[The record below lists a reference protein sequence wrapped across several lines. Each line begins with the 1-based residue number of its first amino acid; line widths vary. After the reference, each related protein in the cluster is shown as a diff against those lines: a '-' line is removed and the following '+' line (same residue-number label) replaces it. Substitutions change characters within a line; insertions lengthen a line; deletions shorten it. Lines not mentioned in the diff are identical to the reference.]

1 MLFLAGDVG
10 KPRRIQGVYVSEKE
24 VQRVVKFLKK
34 EAGEIEYEEE
44 ITKSPEE
51 ERVFGQTGGASLN
64 DPLLEEAKNMIIKT
78 GKASASYLQ
87 RMFRIG
93 YARAASIL
101 DILEMQG
108 VVGPADGAKA
118 REVLSSRIKETEE
131 PLSDLDESVKK
142 NIEPEEK
149 EEIEEEIEEDE
160 EQAEIEEENTKEEKD
175 EF

>member
-10 KPRRIQGVYVSEKE
+10 RPRRIQGVYVSEKE

-34 EAGEIEYEEE
+34 EAGEVEYEEE
-44 ITKSPEE
+44 ITKSSEE

-64 DPLLEEAKNMIIKT
+64 DPLLEEAKDIIIKT

-93 YARAASIL
+93 YSRAASIL
-101 DILEMQG
+101 DMLEMQG
-108 VVGPADGAKA
+108 IVGPAEGAKPRA
-118 REVLSSRIKETEE
+118 VLSSSKE
-131 PLSDLDESVKK
+131 PLSDLDEVVKK
-142 NIEPEEK
+142 NIGQEEK
-149 EEIEEEIEEDE
+149 EEIKEKIEEEQG
-160 EQAEIEEENTKEEKD
+160 QAEIEEENNKEED